1 MADQITER
9 TKIPISW
16 LLTGLVL
23 INAVALYLADMR
35 TSISIQEQS
44 SLYLQKRL
52 ETLETEYREELRSI
66 RDEIK
71 QLNENLRKK

>member
-44 SLYLQKRL
+44 SSYLQKRL

>member
-71 QLNENLRKK
+71 QLNENLHKK